1 MSAPDMVPPRIGKAA
16 RKAVARTSAVT
27 RSAATRSAAT
37 KAVSRN
43 TGTKKITA
51 HNAAMTKPATPKI
64 ARHGAARREAAP
76 PETARPETAPA
87 KTAPRSVKAPVAR
100 EADPAARQPA
110 ASPELERAG
119 EAAAAAHKL
128 AAQMDRALAQG
139 ETGFLPAD
147 ALQALIAA
155 VCRSYAARIESGE
168 IFPPLADRSRV
179 TSTDVMVT
187 ASGLLKSANLAV
199 FELGMWQS
207 WTGR

>member
-1 MSAPDMVPPRIGKAA
+1 MSAPEVVPPRIGRGA
-16 RKAVARTSAVT
+16 RKAVARTSAVI
-27 RSAATRSAAT
+27 RSAASRSAAA
-37 KAVSRN
+37 KAARGK
-43 TGTKKITA
+43 TAAKKSAAI
-51 HNAAMTKPATPKI
+51 NAATTKPATPKI

-87 KTAPRSVKAPVAR
+87 KTAPRPVKASVAR
-100 EADPAARQPA
+100 EADPAARQPSA
-110 ASPELERAG
+110 RAEREGAG

-139 ETGFLPAD
+139 ETGFLAAD

-168 IFPPLADRSRV
+168 IFPPLADRSHV